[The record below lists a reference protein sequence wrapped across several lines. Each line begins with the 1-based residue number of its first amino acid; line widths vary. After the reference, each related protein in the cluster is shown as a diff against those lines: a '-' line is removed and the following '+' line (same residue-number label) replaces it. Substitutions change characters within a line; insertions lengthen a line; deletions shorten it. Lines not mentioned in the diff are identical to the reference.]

1 MARMSDYGLRLNRT
15 SHYRQASSPRKFPL
29 LPSFYPCRSRD
40 SEDRAVTFYLWRR
53 FSSIEQ
59 ASDPRGHKLNAVA
72 NLANLTSLNDE
83 RLLIQAAQSDPSRFA
98 ELYESNFNRVYAFV
112 ARRVK
117 DREEAQ
123 DVTADVFHQAL
134 KNLSRFQ
141 WRGVPFAAW
150 LLRIAAN
157 ALADRWQRAGREIPA
172 DTAELE
178 AEAGPAGVIEIERRA
193 MLFQLVDRLPSD
205 QRLVVI
211 RRFVEQK
218 SIREIAQELG
228 RSEGAVKQLQFRALE
243 TLREQVRK
251 SDE

>member
-1 MARMSDYGLRLNRT
+1 M
-15 SHYRQASSPRKFPL
+15 
-29 LPSFYPCRSRD
+29 
-40 SEDRAVTFYLWRR
+40 
-53 FSSIEQ
+53 
-59 ASDPRGHKLNAVA
+59 NAVA

-123 DVTADVFHQAL
+123 DVTAEVFHQAL
-134 KNLSRFQ
+134 RNLGRFQ

-157 ALADRWQRAGREIPA
+157 ALADRWQRAGREVHA
-172 DTAELE
+172 DSAELE
-178 AEAGPAGVIEIERRA
+178 AEAGPADVTEIERRA
-193 MLFQLVDRLPSD
+193 MLFQLVDRLPHD
-205 QRLVVI
+205 QRLVVV

-243 TLREQVRK
+243 SLREKMRK
-251 SDE
+251 SND

>member
-1 MARMSDYGLRLNRT
+1 
-15 SHYRQASSPRKFPL
+15 
-29 LPSFYPCRSRD
+29 
-40 SEDRAVTFYLWRR
+40 
-53 FSSIEQ
+53 
-59 ASDPRGHKLNAVA
+59 LNAVA

-83 RLLIQAAQSDPSRFA
+83 RLVIQAAQNDPSRFA

-112 ARRVK
+112 ARRVR

-123 DVTADVFHQAL
+123 DVTAEVFHHAL
-134 KNLSRFQ
+134 KNLGCFQ

-157 ALADRWQRAGREIPA
+157 ALADRWQQAAKGIEVQDGDA
-172 DTAELE
+172 KFENET
-178 AEAGPAGVIEIERRA
+178 GPAIADEVERRA

-205 QRLVVI
+205 QRLVVQ

-218 SIREIAQELG
+218 SIREIAVELG

-243 TLREQVRK
+243 TLREQMRK

>member
-1 MARMSDYGLRLNRT
+1 
-15 SHYRQASSPRKFPL
+15 
-29 LPSFYPCRSRD
+29 
-40 SEDRAVTFYLWRR
+40 
-53 FSSIEQ
+53 
-59 ASDPRGHKLNAVA
+59 LNAVA

-83 RLLIQAAQSDPSRFA
+83 RLLIQAAQNDPSRFA
-98 ELYESNFNRVYAFV
+98 ELYEGNFNRVYAFV

-123 DVTADVFHQAL
+123 DVTAEVFHQAL
-134 KNLSRFQ
+134 RNLGRFQ

-157 ALADRWQRAGREIPA
+157 ALADRWQRATKGIEVR
-172 DTAELE
+172 AEDGQIENE
-178 AEAGPAGVIEIERRA
+178 ASASDAVEVERRA
-193 MLFQLVDRLPSD
+193 MLFELVDRLPSD

-211 RRFVEQK
+211 RRFVDQK
-218 SIREIAQELG
+218 SIREIAEELG

-243 TLREQVRK
+243 TLRGQVRK